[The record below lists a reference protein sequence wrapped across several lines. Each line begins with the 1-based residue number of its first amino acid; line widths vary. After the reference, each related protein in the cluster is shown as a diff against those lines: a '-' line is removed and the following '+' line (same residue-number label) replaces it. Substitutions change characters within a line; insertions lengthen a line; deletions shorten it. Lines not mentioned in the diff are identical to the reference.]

1 MIDCGLRIKK
11 ISLNNISEENISI
24 TKNTLEKMWNNIQNE
39 FNLNLAEQYKQKRN
53 NAVMQEL
60 KEKEKEKVASTLN
73 KTSPGL

>member
-11 ISLNNISEENISI
+11 ISLNDISEENISI

-53 NAVMQEL
+53 NAVMPEL
-60 KEKEKEKVASTLN
+60 QEKEKVASTFN